1 MLLESAQPAD
11 IQLFTSQV
19 SCFLLI
25 SRIASIKLNFQLCM
39 NGAAIKSE
47 LLQPQQ
53 LNDILNKVRQTL
65 ICNVQLTHM
74 SKLILLLAID
84 LANNRFG
91 LLPPDVLKFY
101 QEELGDKIMA
111 NFQVNRLLVMEVY

>member
-1 MLLESAQPAD
+1 
-11 IQLFTSQV
+11 
-19 SCFLLI
+19 
-25 SRIASIKLNFQLCM
+25 M